1 MLLAQC
7 TFGKNLRLLNASGSI
22 FHLFF
27 LDCLFRISKKK
38 IDFFRRLFRQLFST
52 PLFWMSAMI
61 RFRNIASDAKLRFAP
76 VFNSCNVLIGLAAT
90 YFSVTVFICLFVPVY

>member
-7 TFGKNLRLLNASGSI
+7 TLGKNLRLLNASGCI

-27 LDCLFRISKKK
+27 LDCTFRISKKNG
-38 IDFFRRLFRQLFST
+38 FFPSLFRQLFSS

-61 RFRNIASDAKLRFAP
+61 RFRNIASDAKLHFAP
-76 VFNSCNVLIGLAAT
+76 VFTSCNVLICMAAK
-90 YFSVTVFICLFVPVY
+90 YFSVTVLIC